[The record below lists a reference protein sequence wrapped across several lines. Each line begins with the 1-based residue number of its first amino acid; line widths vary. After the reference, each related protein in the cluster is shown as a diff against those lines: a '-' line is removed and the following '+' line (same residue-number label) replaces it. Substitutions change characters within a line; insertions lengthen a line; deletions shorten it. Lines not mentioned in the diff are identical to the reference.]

1 MVTTHITLTDQESA
15 TLHLIAQQTGK
26 TQDELIYEA
35 VQQFITQFRQ
45 IHRRALL
52 WQARGIWKDRTD
64 LPSLETLRGEFDR
77 WEP

>member
-1 MVTTHITLTDQESA
+1 MVTTYIALTDQESS

-26 TQDELIYEA
+26 TEDELIREA

-45 IHRRALL
+45 IHRCVLL
-52 WQARGIWKDRTD
+52 QQARGMWKDRID

>member
-15 TLHLIAQQTGK
+15 MLHLIAQQTGK

-35 VQQFITQFRQ
+35 VQQFITQIRQ
-45 IHRRALL
+45 IHRHALL
-52 WQARGIWKDRTD
+52 RQARGMWKDRTD